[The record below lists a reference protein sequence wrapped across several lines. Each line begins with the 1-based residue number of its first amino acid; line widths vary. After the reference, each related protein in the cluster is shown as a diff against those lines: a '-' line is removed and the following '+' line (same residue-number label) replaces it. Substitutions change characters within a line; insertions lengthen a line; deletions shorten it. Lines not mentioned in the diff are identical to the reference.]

1 MESVKT
7 LINTINDEISRSLH
21 KTLQPFV
28 LQIEGDRQNYNAVLN
43 VMRGLPEYKELVA
56 ENIVLKKRLEH
67 INKPYDNDDD
77 DIIITGG
84 IVRSIKAEPPWPV
97 RAEALQAPMLDKESL
112 IEQIKFEVIEEIS
125 YSNDNIQDTV
135 KQIYLDANLLDVKN
149 LCSSN
154 IQLSAEGME
163 DTEEEDEEEE
173 ESQEE
178 EEEEEEEEKE
188 EEEEE
193 ETVVEEENDEE
204 DEEEVFII
212 EIIQLGVN
220 YGNYYTTNATNG
232 KIYQIEKN
240 TEEVGIHAG
249 LFIDGVPTLF

>member
-1 MESVKT
+1 
-7 LINTINDEISRSLH
+7 
-21 KTLQPFV
+21 
-28 LQIEGDRQNYNAVLN
+28 
-43 VMRGLPEYKELVA
+43 
-56 ENIVLKKRLEH
+56 
-67 INKPYDNDDD
+67 
-77 DIIITGG
+77 
-84 IVRSIKAEPPWPV
+84 
-97 RAEALQAPMLDKESL
+97 MLDKESL

-154 IQLSAEGME
+154 IQLSAEGNE
-163 DTEEEDEEEE
+163 DTEEEEEEEEEE

-178 EEEEEEEEKE
+178 EEEEEEEEEK
-188 EEEEE
+188 
-193 ETVVEEENDEE
+193 VVEEENDEE

-232 KIYQIEKN
+232 KIYKIEKN
-240 TEEVGIHAG
+240 TEEDGIHAG